1 MIVSL
6 LLFKHTVSDDRP
18 FVSEL
23 MVVDLA
29 GGSNLLLYY
38 PQE

>member
-6 LLFKHTVSDDRP
+6 LLLSTQFPMIDRY
-18 FVSEL
+18 VSEL
-23 MVVDLA
+23 MVADLA
-29 GGSNLLLYY
+29 DGSDLLLYY